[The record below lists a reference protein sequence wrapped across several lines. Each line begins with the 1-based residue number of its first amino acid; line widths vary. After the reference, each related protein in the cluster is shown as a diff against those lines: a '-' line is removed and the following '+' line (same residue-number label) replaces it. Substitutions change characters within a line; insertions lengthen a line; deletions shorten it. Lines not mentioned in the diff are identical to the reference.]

1 MMPSAMTPTDVLR
14 EEHRVIL
21 RALDLARGGA
31 PLAWRAARSLP
42 EGWWPEIIA
51 WLRGFA
57 DKNHHAKE
65 ETSLFPAMVKA
76 GVPVGWAARSAS
88 CSRSTSAAARWSAP
102 WRRASPPR
110 AAAKAREYVAL
121 LREHID
127 KENGVLFPLADAV
140 LDEAAQRALQREF
153 EAVEAEQGRDASIAH
168 AEAAV
173 ERLAAALAA

>member
-1 MMPSAMTPTDVLR
+1 MPTPTDVLR

-21 RALDLARGGA
+21 RALGVLEAA
-31 PLAWRAARSLP
+31 AARLAGGRLLP

-76 GVPVGWAARSAS
+76 GVPSDGGPIGVMLEEHQRGRALVRAMEAGEPAAR
-88 CSRSTSAAARWSAP
+88 
-102 WRRASPPR
+102 
-110 AAAKAREYVAL
+110 AAKAREYVAL

-153 EAVEAEQGRDASIAH
+153 EAVEAEQGRDASIPH

-173 ERLAAALAA
+173 ERLQAALAV

>member
-1 MMPSAMTPTDVLR
+1 VPTPTEVLR

-21 RALDLARGGA
+21 RALEALEAA
-31 PLAWRAARSLP
+31 AARLAGGRPLP

-65 ETSLFPAMVKA
+65 ETALFPAMVKV
-76 GVPVGWAARSAS
+76 GVPSDGGPIGVMLDEHERGRALIRAMEAGGPDAR
-88 CSRSTSAAARWSAP
+88 
-102 WRRASPPR
+102 
-110 AAAKAREYVAL
+110 AAKAREYVTL

-140 LDEAAQRALQREF
+140 LDDRAQGALTREF
-153 EAVEAEQGRDASIAH
+153 EAVAAALGRDASIPH
-168 AEAAV
+168 AEAIV
-173 ERLAAALAA
+173 ERLAAALTA

>member
-1 MMPSAMTPTDVLR
+1 MPTPTDVLR

-21 RALDLARGGA
+21 RALGVLETA
-31 PLAWRAARSLP
+31 AARLAGGRPLP
-42 EGWWPEIIA
+42 EGWWPEIIW
-51 WLRGFA
+51 WLRAFA

-76 GVPVGWAARSAS
+76 GVPSVGGPIEVMLEEHQRGRALVRAMEAAEPAAR
-88 CSRSTSAAARWSAP
+88 
-102 WRRASPPR
+102 
-110 AAAKAREYVAL
+110 AAKAREYVTL
-121 LREHID
+121 LREHIE

-153 EAVEAEQGRDASIAH
+153 EALEAEQGRDASIPH